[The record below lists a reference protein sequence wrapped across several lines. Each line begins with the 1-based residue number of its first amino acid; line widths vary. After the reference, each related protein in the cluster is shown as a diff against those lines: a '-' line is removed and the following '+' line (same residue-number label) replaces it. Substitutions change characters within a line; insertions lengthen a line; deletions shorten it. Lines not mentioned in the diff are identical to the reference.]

1 MHGFIYLSQTN
12 FLAFNLFK
20 QKHSNISFILLI
32 LITLFING
40 CSSKSAT
47 KKSDNL
53 SKIKTQ
59 EIKATETAEQKIAL
73 AQSLHDKSASNKQ
86 LLLEQQVTINTLL
99 IEASELYVQQQDFS
113 KALWL
118 ANEINNTFQENH
130 LNTYRLLLIKA
141 KSLFKLNYF
150 DEAQKQLELA
160 KELVVYTNKNDNISP
175 LKLTYNYYQILN
187 QLSTAQEKTI
197 IALVSQLNAFAL
209 NPEPSYDDIQ
219 SLWYNFERLTPWQ
232 LALLVNKNPPFI
244 EGWAQ
249 LLNYSNQF
257 GDNPKQ
263 FSRYLT
269 LWQQNNPTHPAAI
282 IIKEL
287 ESTNVLVNNPVVP
300 AESNMG
306 NDFQNNP
313 DNDSKNSL
321 GNVLPLNKTNNTGN
335 DFTDKIENIAIL
347 LPLSGNQRKAGLAAQ
362 QGILAAYDNNT
373 ESSIFFIDTNQVEW
387 ENLPSQF
394 TELNVDHI
402 IGPLLIPN
410 VEVFLSLSEQH
421 PSLQVPTLLLNLP
434 SQHQLSVI
442 QTALSMRPE
451 DEAIQAAA
459 TLSQKNYR
467 KPIVLSHD
475 DRVSKRIAMAFKQQ
489 WQISTGKLVE
499 IVYFNQGKE
508 MQASLKENLDVDASQ
523 KRIKLLTGQLKN
535 KIESEARNRRD
546 IDMIYLIGSA
556 SQTRLIKPY
565 IDVNISPFADIIP
578 VYASSRSHSS
588 FNDKHSSSSTNDLQS
603 LTFTQIPWLLTSQQQ
618 NKTLRQLSDNIW
630 PKRSDS
636 LSRIFAM
643 GFDSYN
649 LLSKLSLMKKAPYIR
664 HFGQT
669 GVLILNKDNIITRSL
684 IWGQYKNDK
693 VIQIVMD

>member
-20 QKHSNISFILLI
+20 QKHTNISFILLI

-40 CSSKSAT
+40 CSSKPAT
-47 KKSDNL
+47 KKNYNL
-53 SKIKTQ
+53 SKVKTQ
-59 EIKATETAEQKIAL
+59 VIKAIETAEQKIAL

-141 KSLFKLNYF
+141 ESLFKLNYF

-160 KELVVYTNKNDNISP
+160 KDLVVYTSKNGNISP

-232 LALLVNKNPPFI
+232 LALLVNKKPPFI

-249 LLNYSNQF
+249 LLNYSNKF

-269 LWQQNNPTHPAAI
+269 LWQQNNPTHPAAS

-287 ESTNVLVNNPVVP
+287 ESTNVFVNNPVVP
-300 AESNMG
+300 PESNVS
-306 NDFQNNP
+306 NAFQNNP
-313 DNDSKNSL
+313 DNDSKDSL
-321 GNVLPLNKTNNTGN
+321 ENVLLLNKKSNTGN

-556 SQTRLIKPY
+556 AQTRLIKPY

-618 NKTLRQLSDNIW
+618 NKILRQLSDNIW

-643 GFDSYN
+643 GFDSYH

-669 GVLILNKDNIITRSL
+669 GVLILNKNNIITRSL

>member
-1 MHGFIYLSQTN
+1 M
-12 FLAFNLFK
+12 
-20 QKHSNISFILLI
+20 
-32 LITLFING
+32 
-40 CSSKSAT
+40 
-47 KKSDNL
+47 
-53 SKIKTQ
+53 
-59 EIKATETAEQKIAL
+59 
-73 AQSLHDKSASNKQ
+73 
-86 LLLEQQVTINTLL
+86 
-99 IEASELYVQQQDFS
+99 
-113 KALWL
+113 
-118 ANEINNTFQENH
+118 
-130 LNTYRLLLIKA
+130 
-141 KSLFKLNYF
+141 
-150 DEAQKQLELA
+150 
-160 KELVVYTNKNDNISP
+160 VYTNKNDNISP

-249 LLNYSNQF
+249 LLNYSNKF

-269 LWQQNNPTHPAAI
+269 LWQQNNPTHPAAS

-287 ESTNVLVNNPVVP
+287 ESTNVFVNNPVVP
-300 AESNMG
+300 PESNVS
-306 NDFQNNP
+306 NAFQNNP
-313 DNDSKNSL
+313 DNDSKDSL
-321 GNVLPLNKTNNTGN
+321 ENVLPLNKKSNTGN

-434 SQHQLSVI
+434 SQHQLSLI

-556 SQTRLIKPY
+556 AQTRLIKPY

-603 LTFTQIPWLLTSQQQ
+603 LTFTQIPWLLDVTTT
-618 NKTLRQLSDNIW
+618 K
-630 PKRSDS
+630 
-636 LSRIFAM
+636 
-643 GFDSYN
+643 
-649 LLSKLSLMKKAPYIR
+649 
-664 HFGQT
+664 
-669 GVLILNKDNIITRSL
+669 
-684 IWGQYKNDK
+684 
-693 VIQIVMD
+693 